1 MDIKDIKDIKDKRQE
16 VACKLRKLA
25 KQEWMSID
33 IDDIHQMIFGTR
45 LHPTKDTT
53 VAEYDE
59 YDREICSALADL
71 IDTTCDFLPESYAV
85 WYDEND
91 NECGDCTIED
101 PCNHENAYCSKCGG
115 IMMVGEEGEDGW
127 FTRKKVAH
135 GNELIPNFDYC
146 PYCGCRVRK

>member
-1 MDIKDIKDIKDKRQE
+1 MDIENIKDKRQE

-71 IDTTCDFLPESYAV
+71 IDTTCDFCQRVMPYGMTKTIMSIMILPWKIQTIMKMPIAQSAV
-85 WYDEND
+85 
-91 NECGDCTIED
+91 
-101 PCNHENAYCSKCGG
+101 AS
-115 IMMVGEEGEDGW
+115 
-127 FTRKKVAH
+127 
-135 GNELIPNFDYC
+135 
-146 PYCGCRVRK
+146 